1 MSAPPTAPHD
11 PTVNAVPTR
20 PPLAVTP
27 DVPDTDDLARLRQRF
42 APIFE
47 RIAAGAAERDVN
59 RTLPYEQIRELNAAG
74 ATIVMIT
81 HDGGL
86 ADQLPRQI
94 RMLDGQV
101 VSDWA

>member
-59 RTLPYEQIRELNAAG
+59 RTCRTSRSASSTPPASPPCAFP
-74 ATIVMIT
+74 
-81 HDGGL
+81 GL
-86 ADQLPRQI
+86 TGDR
-94 RMLDGQV
+94 R
-101 VSDWA
+101 

>member
-1 MSAPPTAPHD
+1 VA
-11 PTVNAVPTR
+11 
-20 PPLAVTP
+20 
-27 DVPDTDDLARLRQRF
+27 LARALVGRP
-42 APIFE
+42 AIVLADEPTGNLDS
-47 RIAAGAAERDVN
+47 ANGASIME
-59 RTLPYEQIRELNAAG
+59 LIRELNAAG

-101 VSDWA
+101 VSDTGRDRDVLVAAAKGELPCAP